1 MPYGI
6 QLTGN
11 MTAVPQKTSS
21 IPIDPLSQLVK
32 KASCGCSESFGQ
44 LVKLH
49 QQTLRLFLSKFIQCS
64 ASVDDIAQEVFL
76 VSYRQLAT
84 FRHEAEFSTWLLG
97 IARNKALEFLRT
109 EVAARKNRNQLLEVE
124 IAKRKI
130 SRLIRDKRNYAET
143 QEHLDTLQSCLDQ
156 LPVHSKSLVTQYYFE
171 QRSAADIAPK
181 SSLSGSAI
189 RMKLLRIR
197 RVLRKCMS
205 ASSRTSTD
213 E

>member
-1 MPYGI
+1 M

-11 MTAVPQKTSS
+11 MTAVPQETPTSLR
-21 IPIDPLSQLVK
+21 PIDPSQLVK

-44 LVKLH
+44 LVRLH
-49 QQTLRLFLSKFIQCS
+49 QQTLRLFLSKFIQCP

-84 FRHEAEFSTWLLG
+84 FRDEAEFSTWLLA

-130 SRLIRDKRNYAET
+130 SRLMRDKRDYEET
-143 QEHLDTLQSCLDQ
+143 QEHLKTLQSCVDQ

-171 QRSAADIAPK
+171 QRAAADIAPK
-181 SSLSGSAI
+181 SSLSVSAL

-197 RVLRKCMS
+197 RVLRKCIS
-205 ASSRTSTD
+205 ASSRISTD
-213 E
+213 DK